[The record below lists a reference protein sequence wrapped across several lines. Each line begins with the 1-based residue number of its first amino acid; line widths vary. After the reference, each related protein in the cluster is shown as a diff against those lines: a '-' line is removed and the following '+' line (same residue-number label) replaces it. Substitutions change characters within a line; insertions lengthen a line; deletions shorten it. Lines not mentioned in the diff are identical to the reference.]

1 MTGCSKGIL
10 VESETKMNLLS
21 SAGGAATIFNTD
33 LERGGVVRELGF
45 GDQTD
50 IVDIVNEA
58 KGTAGSYTT
67 FLSIGPQ
74 SVDKWDTRVAE
85 KGGLVQTMAAPTV
98 MALEHDGGRSY
109 KTKTKFSSIA
119 TTGKGY
125 RAVGSRDGTIRLYSD
140 QMSQVRLCFAPSTAR
155 CPP

>member
-1 MTGCSKGIL
+1 M
-10 VESETKMNLLS
+10 
-21 SAGGAATIFNTD
+21 D
-33 LERGGVVRELGF
+33 
-45 GDQTD
+45 
-50 IVDIVNEA
+50 
-58 KGTAGSYTT
+58 
-67 FLSIGPQ
+67 
-74 SVDKWDTRVAE
+74 
-85 KGGLVQTMAAPTV
+85 
-98 MALEHDGGRSY
+98 LEHDGGRSY